1 MDAMSYEYL
10 IRKAY
15 NCGRGGAGGK
25 AEATIYRK
33 MERAENALK
42 MRMSATTNSDLE
54 YDYRSAAMGVS
65 MNVND
70 ALRKVISGSFFSEK
84 NKKSKKRLEE
94 LASIIAMN
102 TDRKTI
108 DEIIEEAHGIFKEL
122 GIEMN

>member
-10 IRKAY
+10 IRKSY

-42 MRMSATTNSDLE
+42 IGMSATTNGNLE
-54 YDYRSAAMGVS
+54 YDYRSAAIGVS
-65 MNVND
+65 MNVNH
-70 ALRKVISGSFFSEK
+70 ALRKVISGSFFPEK
-84 NKKSKKRLEE
+84 NNKAKKRLQE
-94 LASIIAMN
+94 LAGKVSMN

-108 DEIIEEAHGIFKEL
+108 DEIIEEAHEIFKEL
-122 GIEMN
+122 GIEMS

>member
-42 MRMSATTNSDLE
+42 TRMSTTANGDLE
-54 YDYRSAAMGVS
+54 YDYRSAAIEVS

-70 ALRKVISGSFFSEK
+70 ALREVISDSFLAEK
-84 NKKSKKRLEE
+84 NKNTKKRLEE
-94 LASIIAMN
+94 LANKISMN

-108 DEIIEEAHGIFKEL
+108 DEIIEEAHEIFKEL
-122 GIEMN
+122 GIEMS

>member
-15 NCGRGGAGGK
+15 NCGRGCAGGK

-42 MRMSATTNSDLE
+42 MRMSTTTNGDLE
-54 YDYRSAAMGVS
+54 YDCRSAAIGVS
-65 MNVND
+65 MNVDD
-70 ALRKVISGSFFSEK
+70 AIRKVINGSFFPKK
-84 NKKSKKRLEE
+84 NKKPKKRLEE
-94 LASIIAMN
+94 LADKVSMS

-108 DEIIEEAHGIFKEL
+108 NETIEEAHEIFKEL
-122 GIEMN
+122 GIEMC